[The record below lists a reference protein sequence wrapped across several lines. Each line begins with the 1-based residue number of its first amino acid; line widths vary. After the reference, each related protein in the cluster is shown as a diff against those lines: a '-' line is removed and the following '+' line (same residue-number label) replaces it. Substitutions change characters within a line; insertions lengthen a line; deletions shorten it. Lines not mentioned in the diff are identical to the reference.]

1 MNMAT
6 LNVKTVAKER
16 DTKGKQQSE
25 VFVDKTLLSRI
36 FRL

>member
-6 LNVKTVAKER
+6 LSVKTVARER
-16 DTKGKQQSE
+16 DTKGKQQNE